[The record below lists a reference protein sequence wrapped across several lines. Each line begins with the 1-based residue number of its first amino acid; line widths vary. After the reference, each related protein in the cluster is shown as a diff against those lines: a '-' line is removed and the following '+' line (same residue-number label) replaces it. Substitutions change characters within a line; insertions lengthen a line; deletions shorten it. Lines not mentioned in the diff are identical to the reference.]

1 MNILFVYS
9 TYSREKTRNSVVADD
24 DYDDDDNNDDGE
36 EEEETDTARIS
47 NKIVQWHRKTSII
60 HYETP
65 QELKQTPLTGTCTC
79 IFKLNYFVKPAQGST
94 VVTQVLFSVKC
105 MYKND

>member
-9 TYSREKTRNSVVADD
+9 TYSREITRNSVVADND
-24 DYDDDDNNDDGE
+24 DDDDNSDDGE

-47 NKIVQWHRKTSII
+47 NKIVAQKNKRYPLRNSSRTKTNSIDR
-60 HYETP
+60 YNC
-65 QELKQTPLTGTCTC
+65 TG

-105 MYKND
+105 VYKND